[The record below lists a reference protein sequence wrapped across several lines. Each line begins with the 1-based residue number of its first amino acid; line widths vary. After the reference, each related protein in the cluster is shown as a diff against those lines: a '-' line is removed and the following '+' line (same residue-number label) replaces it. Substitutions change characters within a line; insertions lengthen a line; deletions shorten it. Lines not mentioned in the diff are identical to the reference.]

1 MPSEVTKIVLPYQ
14 ESNSIFLDQ
23 LDIFMRE
30 KRNIYDILSISNNI
44 ILRDGYGLTKKEIEL
59 ADRIWRKL
67 SFRRLNRRGNK

>member
-1 MPSEVTKIVLPYQ
+1 
-14 ESNSIFLDQ
+14 
-23 LDIFMRE
+23 MRE